1 MPTDER
7 LIADAEERAAM
18 RAFLQRCEVR
28 LSTIHRVATALLSGA
43 GILVLLPYVQ
53 RDAVVSVLRAL
64 LHGSLSTSRLL
75 LVVAVV
81 DSIALAITLLWLV
94 IQQLTRFY
102 FHANHLR
109 LEGTETFTPRFTLTG
124 IRLPLDEL
132 GPEAVAEYEQL
143 RAATPNVELLV
154 PANRRGRERIDR
166 QLDAYPALRSD
177 GPRSDGERLDALLEL
192 AAARRRS
199 LLEEVVKIEHGMARH
214 MLRLQVVVLRYVKA
228 LLVVVIT
235 LPASFVAATAANDPT
250 GLTAADQRW
259 IAVAMAVWAP
269 VTILVVTSPV
279 RWIEGLLR
287 AEGAAAST
295 VRDDPEL
302 TRVEDLAAWMAFGG
316 WVAAFAG
323 LVLLLVDHP
332 LTGQAAVAGWGA
344 VAASVALLAAAIWRW
359 RART

>member
-1 MPTDER
+1 MPTEDA
-7 LIADAEERAAM
+7 IDAAEERAAM

-64 LHGSLSTSRLL
+64 LHGPLSASRLL
-75 LVVAVV
+75 LAAAVV
-81 DSIALAITLLWLV
+81 DSIALALTLLWLV

-102 FHANHLR
+102 FHANHIR
-109 LEGTETFTPRFTLTG
+109 LDGTETFTPRFTLTG

-132 GPEAVAEYEQL
+132 GPEATAEYEAL
-143 RAATPNVELLV
+143 RGAAPNVELLV
-154 PANRRGRERIDR
+154 PSNKRGRERIDR
-166 QLDAYPALRSD
+166 QLSAYPALRSTHE
-177 GPRSDGERLDALLEL
+177 RSDGDRVDALLEL
-192 AAARRRS
+192 AAARRRP
-199 LLEEVVKIEHGMARH
+199 LIEEVVKIEHGMARH

-235 LPASFVAATAANDPT
+235 VPASFVAATAASDPA
-250 GLTAADQRW
+250 GLSVPDQRW
-259 IAVAMAVWAP
+259 IALTMALWAP
-269 VTILVVTSPV
+269 ITILVVTSPV

-287 AEGAAAST
+287 AEGAVAST

-302 TRVEDLAAWMAFGG
+302 TRVEDLAAYMALGG

-323 LVLLLVDHP
+323 LLVLLVHHP
-332 LTGQAAVAGWGA
+332 VTGGAAVGCTAGALG
-344 VAASVALLAAAIWRW
+344 SVALLAAALWRW
-359 RART
+359 RGPS